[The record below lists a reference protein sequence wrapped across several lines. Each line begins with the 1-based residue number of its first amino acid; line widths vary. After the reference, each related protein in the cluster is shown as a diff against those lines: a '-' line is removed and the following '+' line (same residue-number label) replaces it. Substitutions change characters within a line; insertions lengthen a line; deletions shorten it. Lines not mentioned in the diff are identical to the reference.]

1 MGDCASRPNYIE
13 TENHVRYTST
23 VNDAFFQEPVL
34 LSAGEKTEL
43 LKDLGK
49 GVIESQEKADS
60 YMYSLNT
67 QLQSVAQRL
76 AESPED
82 AKTKLIVEIR
92 KGMDI
97 FPVGPRPSK
106 GVLVKVATF
115 PTAKDFTTPVVEA
128 YIPKWYSLA
137 YFTFSTEEPVDRI
150 SLTAVCLADTGVETT
165 LAATNVDLGSGS
177 DQTYTKWLL
186 LTLAEEVQALKIK
199 PQLEVRIWHL
209 RNQYAFWY
217 RLKEILEKEQ
227 REVSAALAQSRTGL
241 LEQ

>member
-23 VNDAFFQEPVL
+23 VNDAFFQEPTL
-34 LSAGEKTEL
+34 LATGERTEL

-49 GVIESQEKADS
+49 GVAESQEKADS
-60 YMYSLNT
+60 YIYSLNT
-67 QLQSVAQRL
+67 QLQSVSQRL

-82 AKTKLIVEIR
+82 AKAKLIVEIR

-106 GVLVKVATF
+106 GVLVKLATS
-115 PTAKDFTTPVVEA
+115 PTVKDFTTPVVEA

-137 YFTFSTEEPVDRI
+137 YFTFSTEEPVNHLT
-150 SLTAVCLADTGVETT
+150 LTALSLSDTGVETT
-165 LAATNVDLGSGS
+165 LAAAQIDLEAVQ

-186 LTLAEEVQALKIK
+186 LTLAESVQALKIK

-217 RLKEILEKEQ
+217 RIKEILEKEQ
-227 REVSAALAQSRTGL
+227 KEVSAALAQSRTGL